1 MRRFGKS
8 AAARAAIA
16 GSIAWLA
23 CATDRATASEP
34 FRLVIQ
40 PGSSL
45 VVDNT
50 ISAPSAGTLIG
61 SYDATTNPSGT
72 RTLPGLFG
80 GSGNNPIPVSL
91 DVAIGG
97 SNETS
102 PAGSVTVLVNTGAGT
117 FAIASLELDLLN
129 ETPIETPISATV
141 EYSTFR
147 TVSPSFLYLGG
158 IPLTIPLGD
167 ASITVLSATL
177 GAGLSEGTLTPNGDG
192 TYALAGVATLDLA
205 FQAVVLDQPVD
216 SATVQVLAPIG
227 GTFTPGL
234 DGQSASLS
242 LSLDVSN
249 VSEIPGPFPAVE
261 NVPFDLPTLDPN
273 APAKVLLT
281 LAFERIDVRIEGAIA
296 AVADGPMLCRADFNV
311 DGISD
316 ILDFLDF
323 IDGFGSCEL
332 SPAPCPS
339 VRGDVDFNCDGLVD
353 ILDFLGF
360 IDAFSVGC
368 T

>member
-1 MRRFGKS
+1 MRMSGES
-8 AAARAAIA
+8 VAVRAALAGFIA
-16 GSIAWLA
+16 CIA
-23 CATDRATASEP
+23 CPTDRAAASEP

-45 VVDNT
+45 TVDNS
-50 ISAPSAGTLIG
+50 IAAPATGTLIG
-61 SYDATTNPSGT
+61 NYDATTNPSGT
-72 RTLPGLFG
+72 RTLPGFIG
-80 GSGNNPIPVSL
+80 GSGNNPIPVSM

-97 SNETS
+97 ENQTS
-102 PAGSVTVLVNTGAGT
+102 PAGSMTVLVNTGAGT

-129 ETPIETPISATV
+129 ETPIETPISATI

-147 TVSPSFLYLGG
+147 TVSPSFIYFGG
-158 IPLTIPLGD
+158 IPLTIPLGS

-177 GAGLSEGTLTPNGDG
+177 GAGLSEGALTPNGDG
-192 TYALAGVATLDLA
+192 TFTLAGVATLDLA

-216 SATVQVLAPIG
+216 GGTVQIVAPIG
-227 GTFTPGL
+227 GTFVPGL
-234 DGQSASLS
+234 DGESASLS
-242 LSLDVSN
+242 LSLDISN
-249 VSEIPGPFPAVE
+249 ASELPGPFPAVE
-261 NVPFDLPTLDPN
+261 DVPFDLPTLDPN

-281 LAFERIDVRIEGAIA
+281 LTFERIDVRIEGAIA
-296 AVADGPMLCRADFNV
+296 AVAEGPMLCRADFNV
-311 DGISD
+311 DGTAD
-316 ILDFLDF
+316 ILDFLDY
-323 IDGFGSCEL
+323 IDGFSTCEL